1 MKSHKTVA
9 HSKIIIVF
17 NTCDMYK
24 HKNKPAREKK
34 KQKSRY
40 FFFLVI
46 EWKGGWVK
54 DQL

>member
-9 HSKIIIVF
+9 LSKIIIVF

-34 KQKSRY
+34 NKKVDI
-40 FFFLVI
+40 FLFSY
-46 EWKGGWVK
+46 
-54 DQL
+54 